1 MLDWQEGTLFAP
13 TTWTELI
20 SIARLSKKVTMA
32 LVNIVNV
39 TVLDNPSPFLRPFQ
53 FEITFECAEDLPQG
67 KFACRASVRA
77 QFYLVSV
84 SV

>member
-1 MLDWQEGTLFAP
+1 
-13 TTWTELI
+13 
-20 SIARLSKKVTMA
+20 MA

-67 KFACRASVRA
+67 MFPCVTESFV
-77 QFYLVSV
+77 VSGF
-84 SV
+84 SMSLYY